1 MYLLSNNTAS
11 EITINY
17 TVERLMTSGWIVC
30 IGMHLAKMELR
41 LAAALF
47 FRAFPN
53 ARVSGL
59 EGMSD
64 GDMDEAIYFLLA
76 PKGKR
81 CLLEAS

>member
-1 MYLLSNNTAS
+1 
-11 EITINY
+11 
-17 TVERLMTSGWIVC
+17 
-30 IGMHLAKMELR
+30 MHLAKMELR